1 MTTFIIILLIIL
13 LILVSLKL
21 FYIKHDMK
29 NMIKIL
35 HENKNDYN
43 QIKVESMDNDINELA
58 TCINSFYDYTNVKIS
73 EYKNSE
79 RRIKSNIS
87 NMTHDLRTPLT
98 SIMGYIQIM
107 EDEDLKNEEKDR
119 YLSIIEKRTKSLND
133 LINCFYDLSRIED
146 DEFTM
151 KMEYVNVSQ
160 ILCDV
165 VAEFYDDF
173 IQKGIKPNIT
183 IDEHCELVIG
193 DKSSITRVIINLI
206 NNMLKYAEKTVKI
219 SFRRSKNC
227 LKLIF
232 INEAQNIK
240 EDEVEKLF
248 DRFYTGD
255 TSRSDKNTGLGLYI
269 AKSLLEKMNHSICAK
284 VEEGKLIIE
293 ITFRLQ

>member
-21 FYIKHDMK
+21 FYIKRDIK

-35 HENKNDYN
+35 HENQDDYN
-43 QIKVESMDNDINELA
+43 QIKVKSMDNDINELA

-73 EYKNSE
+73 KCENSE

-107 EDEDLKNEEKDR
+107 EDEDLKKEEKDR

-146 DEFTM
+146 DEFAM

-173 IQKGIKPNIT
+173 IQKGIKPNII
-183 IDEHCELVIG
+183 IDEHCELIIG

-206 NNMLKYAEKTVKI
+206 NNMIKYAEKTVDI
-219 SFRRSKNC
+219 SLKNSKDC
-227 LKLIF
+227 LKLTF
-232 INEAQNIK
+232 INEAENLK
-240 EDEVEKLF
+240 EDEVGKLF

-255 TSRSDKNTGLGLYI
+255 ESRSHKNTGLGLYI

-284 VEEGKLIIE
+284 VEDGRLIIE
-293 ITFRLQ
+293 ITFKLQ